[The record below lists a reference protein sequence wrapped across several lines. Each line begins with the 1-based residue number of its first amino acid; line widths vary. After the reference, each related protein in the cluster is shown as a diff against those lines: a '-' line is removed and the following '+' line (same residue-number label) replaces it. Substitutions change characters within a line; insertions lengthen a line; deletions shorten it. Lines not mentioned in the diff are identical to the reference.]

1 MQKQA
6 LTLLAFFFLSF
17 SLSAQNI
24 HFPDKK
30 LKKALCAHYPE
41 VDTNFDGE
49 ITEKE
54 AMEFTEELDLSDKG
68 ITDLTGL
75 EYFVF
80 LKEIDISYNPLGDEG
95 FATLDRDDPFAFTPE
110 TIWAVDCGL
119 TEVDLTSRTFW
130 FLSNIVFDDN
140 ENLRRIEFPN
150 PETAE
155 EWEMISLMNCTKL
168 VSLNI
173 AHLQSDKLMMV
184 DLNGCTN
191 LRCVNVQDVR
201 YVKKNKNDIFFVDK
215 GAKVE
220 FTDSPCY

>member
-1 MQKQA
+1 MKK
-6 LTLLAFFFLSF
+6 TLLALVAVAFCGFN
-17 SLSAQNI
+17 LSAQNI

-30 LKKALCAHYPE
+30 LKKAIVEHHPY
-41 VDTNFDGE
+41 VDTNHDGE
-49 ITEKE
+49 IQESE
-54 AMEFTEELDLSDKG
+54 AMAFEEELDLSSKG

-75 EYFVF
+75 EYFMF

-95 FATLDRDDPFAFTPE
+95 FATMDTDNPLGFTPE

-119 TEVDLTSRTFW
+119 TEVDLTSSTFW
-130 FLSNIVFDDN
+130 FLGNIVFDDN
-140 ENLRRIEFPN
+140 EDLRRIEFPD
-150 PETAE
+150 PEVAE
-155 EWEMISLMNCTKL
+155 EWEMISLMNCKSL
-168 VSLNI
+168 VALNI
-173 AHLQSDKLMMV
+173 SHLQSDKLMMV

-201 YVKKNKNDIFFVDK
+201 YVKKNKNDIFYVDK

>member
-1 MQKQA
+1 MKK
-6 LTLLAFFFLSF
+6 TLLSLATVAFCAFN
-17 SLSAQNI
+17 LSAQNI

-30 LKKALCAHYPE
+30 LKKALCSHYPE

-54 AMEFTEELDLSDKG
+54 ALAFKEPLELADKG

-80 LKEIDISYNPLGDEG
+80 LEEIDISDNPLGNEG
-95 FATLDRDDPFAFTPE
+95 FKTLDRDDPFAFTPE
-110 TIWAVDCGL
+110 SIWATNCGL
-119 TEVDLTSRTFW
+119 TEVDLTSSTFW
-130 FLSNIVFDDN
+130 FLNELILDDN
-140 ENLRRIEFPN
+140 KGLRRIEFPD
-150 PETAE
+150 PEVAE
-155 EWEMISLMNCTKL
+155 EWQMISLMNCEAL
-168 VSLNI
+168 VALNI
-173 AHLQSDKLMMV
+173 SHLQSDKLMMV